1 MAKKIDPKQN
11 AEPNIEPGFE
21 EKLCELQNLIA
32 EIEAGKDGL
41 NEAIQKFGDGKKLVS
56 QLEKMLDGAKK
67 VIDQESGKKTGE
79 ED

>member
-21 EKLCELQNLIA
+21 EKLSELQNLIA

-41 NEAIQKFGDGKKLVS
+41 NEAIQKFGEGKKLAS

-67 VIDQESGKKTGE
+67 VIDQESHKKTRE

>member
-11 AEPNIEPGFE
+11 AEPNVEPGFE
-21 EKLCELQNLIA
+21 EKLSELQNLIA

-41 NEAIQKFGDGKKLVS
+41 NEAIQKFGEGKKLAS

-67 VIDQESGKKTGE
+67 VIDQESDKKTGE

>member
-56 QLEKMLDGAKK
+56 KLEKMLDGAKK
-67 VIDQESGKKTGE
+67 VIDQESDKKTGE

>member
-11 AEPNIEPGFE
+11 AEPNVEPGFE
-21 EKLCELQNLIA
+21 EKLSELQNLIA
-32 EIEAGKDGL
+32 EIESGKDGL
-41 NEAIQKFGDGKKLVS
+41 NEAI
-56 QLEKMLDGAKK
+56 DGAKK

>member
-21 EKLCELQNLIA
+21 EKLSELQNLIA

-56 QLEKMLDGAKK
+56 KLEKMLDGAKK
-67 VIDQESGKKTGE
+67 VIDQESDKKTGE

>member
-56 QLEKMLDGAKK
+56 KLEKMLDGAKK
-67 VIDQESGKKTGE
+67 VIDLESGKKSGE